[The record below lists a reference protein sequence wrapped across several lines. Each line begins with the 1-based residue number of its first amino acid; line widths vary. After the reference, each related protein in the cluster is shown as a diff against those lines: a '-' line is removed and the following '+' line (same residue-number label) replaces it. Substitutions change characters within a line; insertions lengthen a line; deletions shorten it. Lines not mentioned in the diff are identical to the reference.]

1 MARGQRRQ
9 GCRLIVASVGVGKG
23 AHCPAGRK
31 GCARGSMPASAGGA
45 CACGMRVR
53 TLVRGSPKASPRDD
67 DVRPTLFC
75 FDSPPRL
82 EECWRDRWKLGNLLG
97 PWSFC
102 SCLRLVV
109 VSKMS
114 ISTPACF
121 QWQVQCAEDLHP
133 QQVHLYPS
141 GLPAAQH
148 PVHTVRTTTNTP

>member
-1 MARGQRRQ
+1 MILARGQRRQ

-102 SCLRLVV
+102 SCLLLVV
-109 VSKMS
+109 VSQ
-114 ISTPACF
+114 A
-121 QWQVQCAEDLHP
+121 
-133 QQVHLYPS
+133 VHLNT
-141 GLPAAQH
+141 GLFGRCNAL
-148 PVHTVRTTTNTP
+148 RTYTLSRYIHILADH